1 MHEDYFKYMLYMNN
15 ELNKKNHKLFQPIS
29 LRKSVTNQFVHFDT
43 SCIKDIFGLINKKK
57 VDDTNDLIWNEKF
70 NIKNIRIPKNYS
82 FNHQISTDGIS
93 VSINLI
99 LNSEINKK
107 EQKIKNM
114 TSASK
119 KTKDLLKEC
128 VNEDKKNA
136 IRNKILKEE
145 ENKLNKKIINRQKQQ
160 QKKEEFKKL
169 PKKEQE
175 RIKLEEKLKKNKIEY
190 IEDAIKKYNI
200 I

>member
-1 MHEDYFKYMLYMNN
+1 
-15 ELNKKNHKLFQPIS
+15 
-29 LRKSVTNQFVHFDT
+29 
-43 SCIKDIFGLINKKK
+43 
-57 VDDTNDLIWNEKF
+57 
-70 NIKNIRIPKNYS
+70 
-82 FNHQISTDGIS
+82 
-93 VSINLI
+93 
-99 LNSEINKK
+99 
-107 EQKIKNM
+107 M

-190 IEDAIKKYNI
+190 IEDAIKNI
-200 I
+200 ILYKNLKKEYENENFVVCDPGKEHY